1 MRNISMEKKKRS
13 FLMPGEYFM
22 TSYFIFIA
30 PLQDSI
36 FYTWQVNKLRF
47 REIKQLVKR
56 PMTTLMK
63 LQPFYI
69 F

>member
-13 FLMPGEYFM
+13 FFMPGGYFM

-47 REIKQLVKR
+47 REIK
-56 PMTTLMK
+56 
-63 LQPFYI
+63 
-69 F
+69 